1 MRSRFFLCL
10 IIAAAAGCGRT
21 PPQALGT
28 LEWDRVNGRALV
40 SEVITDIY
48 VREGNVVAAGSPLLK
63 LDDRKIRAEVDSVKG
78 KLQQAE
84 WALKERIAGPRPQ
97 TIAEERA
104 RVASAQADVV
114 NTRNVYE
121 RRKNLYIKKH
131 TSKEDLEQ
139 ARKDFQSAQAR
150 LKERSEALAELLAGT
165 RVEQVEQ
172 SRAQVVSLKSEL
184 AQLNLKLADYTVKA
198 ARRGRVDSL
207 PFKLGDRPP
216 VNAVV
221 ATLLSGEKPW
231 ARIYVP
237 EPYRSKMTPGETYRV
252 QIDGQMDTFTARLR
266 TISSEASFTPY
277 YALSEKDRSRLVYVA
292 ELDLLDDHA
301 TRLTAGT
308 PVQLLLEDL

>member
-10 IIAAAAGCGRT
+10 IIAAVAGCGRT

-48 VREGNVVAAGSPLLK
+48 VREGDVVAAGSPLLK

-121 RRKNLYIKKH
+121 RRKGLYIKKH

-139 ARKDFQSAQAR
+139 APKDFQSAQAR

-237 EPYRSKMTPGETYRV
+237 EPYRSKTTPGESYPV
-252 QIDGQMDTFTARLR
+252 MIDGQMDTFTARLR

-301 TRLTAGT
+301 SRLTAGT